1 MRDDAGQ
8 LADRV
13 HLLGLPDMLVRGL
26 LFRQIAA
33 DEKMTPDRLRPCPA
47 PVQRHGLAG
56 LVDVACLE
64 VALVLPPARRPHF
77 AAGIVWGGGGGGI
90 ERAVPGPVPRAV

>member
-1 MRDDAGQ
+1 MFVEVMRDAAGQ

-33 DEKMTPDRLRPCPA
+33 DEKNDA
-47 PVQRHGLAG
+47 
-56 LVDVACLE
+56 
-64 VALVLPPARRPHF
+64 
-77 AAGIVWGGGGGGI
+77 
-90 ERAVPGPVPRAV
+90 